1 MNARE
6 KHAQN
11 VALLQEFL
19 ANRPDL
25 KELVELLE
33 LVKDSANVTATLSIG
48 QALSP
53 DTFMSL
59 LTSRLENPRIHFTT
73 VDSSPLVLI
82 QGKKVGFTALS
93 LNLDKTEVVT
103 ITAED
108 CPTWVK
114 YIVRLIHAGSEYELS
129 FLIKNT

>member
-1 MNARE
+1 MNAYE
-6 KHAQN
+6 KYAQN

-129 FLIKNT
+129 FLIKNE